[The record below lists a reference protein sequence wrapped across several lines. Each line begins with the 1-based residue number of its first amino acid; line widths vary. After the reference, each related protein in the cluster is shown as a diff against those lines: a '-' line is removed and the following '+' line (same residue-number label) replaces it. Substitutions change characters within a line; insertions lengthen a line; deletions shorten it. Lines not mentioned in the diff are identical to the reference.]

1 MAGLKNGDAIEAI
14 NKDKVTDWDSLKE
27 ALTENTQKFSK
38 GDSLSVTVK
47 RSNGQEE
54 TISVK
59 PQENQGSYFW
69 VFLLL

>member
-47 RSNGQEE
+47 SSNGQEE
-54 TISVK
+54 TVSVK

-69 VFLLL
+69 VFLLP

>member
-1 MAGLKNGDAIEAI
+1 MVMPIEAI

-27 ALTENTQKFSK
+27 SLTENTQKFSK

-59 PQENQGSYFW
+59 PQENQGSYFLGA
-69 VFLLL
+69 FSCFKNRS